1 MNSLQQIVDKK
12 GESDDE
18 EEEDFG
24 DEQVRF
30 NFVTPEGLPLPGI
43 FPEDSAYNK
52 IEGLRLYLEGE
63 LGTERIINAYT
74 YLCDPPEGEDD
85 TEQLKVILGA
95 DNVKFIPLIY
105 QLIVYEDNYFN
116 NAT

>member
-1 MNSLQQIVDKK
+1 MVQSLQKIVDKQD
-12 GESDDE
+12 SASE
-18 EEEDFG
+18 EEEDIE

-43 FPEDSAYNK
+43 FPEDSAFAK

-63 LGTERIINAYT
+63 LGTDTIVNAYS

-85 TEQLKVILGA
+85 NEQLKIILGVE
-95 DNVKFIPLIY
+95 NVKFIPLIY
-105 QLIVYEDNYFN
+105 QLIVYEDNYFQN
-116 NAT
+116 TT